1 MIKGETK
8 LFFESVGSLCT
19 TAPSSSETI
28 GEGFELTNGKITVN
42 MKEIQGKSIW
52 VRVGARVRII
62 GSSA

>member
-1 MIKGETK
+1 MIKRETK

-42 MKEIQGKSIW
+42 I
-52 VRVGARVRII
+52 
-62 GSSA
+62 